1 MKMDLKVPFSQ
12 VASYPAALE
21 LDTGWDLLSF
31 IQVRKKLGK
40 IIILCLNKSGKA
52 SPFRKDYSRI
62 VTSQS

>member
-1 MKMDLKVPFSQ
+1 MDLKVPFSE
-12 VASYPAALE
+12 VPSYPAAPE

-31 IQVRKKLGK
+31 IQAGGKLGKK